1 MSRKMQISTNDLPYC
16 GQQIINRLLKAE
28 KNQKWLA
35 SRCGVHPSTIT
46 LIVLGKAGPSLS
58 LARKICK
65 ALNCGIDDIFGNAE

>member
-1 MSRKMQISTNDLPYC
+1 MSRQMRVSMNDLPCC
-16 GQQIINRLLKAE
+16 GKQIIRRLLAIE

-35 SRCGVHPSTIT
+35 AQCGVHPSTIT

-65 ALNCGIDDIFGNAE
+65 VLNCGIDDIFGNAE